1 MNLDLLGWS
10 EDLALSFAPF
20 AAQQLQVGRVARQH
34 KQIYTLYTEAG
45 ELAAKI
51 SGKFRYQVQSSED
64 LPCVGDWVVI
74 SAPTDQ
80 TATIQHLLPRRTLFS
95 RKVAGD
101 TTDVQ
106 LIAANLDSVFLVC
119 GLDHDFNLRRI
130 ERYLVMIWESGAR
143 PIIVLNKVD
152 IGEQLEQRLLDLE
165 AIAVGIPII
174 QISALRDQGLDELTP
189 WLQPGQTVALLG
201 SSGVGKSTLTNQ
213 LMGEPIQAVQAVRAD
228 DSHGRHTTTS
238 RQLMCLPSGAVL
250 IDTPGLRELQLWTTQ
265 TGVSTAFN
273 EIEALA
279 RHCRFRD
286 CQHQQ
291 EPGCAVQAALANGQL
306 EVQRLHSYLKLRKE
320 EAYLHRKQNQKAQ
333 INTKARWKKITKSM
347 RQRQQGKWQ

>member
-10 EDLALSFAPF
+10 EELALSFAPF
-20 AAQQLQVGRVARQH
+20 AVQQLQVGRVARQH

-45 ELAAKI
+45 EISAKI

-95 RKVAGD
+95 RKVTGD

-152 IGEQLEQRLLDLE
+152 IGEQIEQRLLDLE

-228 DSHGRHTTTS
+228 DSRGRHTTTS
-238 RQLMCLPSGAVL
+238 RQLICLPSGAVL

-265 TGVSTAFN
+265 TVVSTAFN

-291 EPGCAVQAALANGQL
+291 EPGCAVQAALANSQL
-306 EVQRLHSYLKLRKE
+306 ELQRLQSYLKLRKE

>member
-1 MNLDLLGWS
+1 MNLELLGWS
-10 EDLALSFAPF
+10 KDLALSFAPF

-45 ELAAKI
+45 EISAKI

-152 IGEQLEQRLLDLE
+152 IGEQVEQRLLDLE

-174 QISALRDQGLDELTP
+174 QTSALHDQGLDELTP

-213 LMGEPIQAVQAVRAD
+213 LMGEPIQAVRAVRAD
-228 DSHGRHTTTS
+228 DSRGRHTTTS
-238 RQLMCLPSGAVL
+238 RQLMGLPSGAVL

-265 TGVSTAFN
+265 TAVSTAFN

-279 RHCRFRD
+279 KHCRFRD

-306 EVQRLHSYLKLRKE
+306 EVQRLNSYQKLRKE

-333 INTKARWKKITKSM
+333 INTKARWKQITKSM
-347 RQRQQGKWQ
+347 RQRQQDKW

>member
-1 MNLDLLGWS
+1 MNLNLLGWS
-10 EDLALSFAPF
+10 ADLALSFAPF

-64 LPCVGDWVVI
+64 FPCVGDWVVI
-74 SAPTDQ
+74 SAATGQ

-95 RKVAGD
+95 RKVAGA

-106 LIAANLDSVFLVC
+106 LIATNLDSVFLVC

-143 PIIVLNKVD
+143 SIIVLNKVD

-174 QISALRDQGLDELTP
+174 QISALHDQGLDALTP

-213 LMGEPIQAVQAVRAD
+213 LMGEPIQAVQAVRTD
-228 DSHGRHTTTS
+228 DSRGRHTTTS
-238 RQLMCLPSGAVL
+238 RQLICLPSGAVL

-306 EVQRLHSYLKLRKE
+306 ELQRLHSYLKLRKE

-347 RQRQQGKWQ
+347 RQRQQGKW

>member
-10 EDLALSFAPF
+10 DDLALSFAPF
-20 AAQQLQVGRVARQH
+20 AAQSLQVGRVARQH
-34 KQIYTLYTEAG
+34 KQLYTLYTEEG
-45 ELAAKI
+45 EFAAEI
-51 SGKFRYQVQSSED
+51 SGKFRYQVQSTED

-74 SAPTDQ
+74 SATGQ
-80 TATIQHLLPRRTLFS
+80 TATIQHLLPRHTLFS
-95 RKVAGD
+95 RKVAGA

-119 GLDHDFNLRRI
+119 GLDDDFNLRRI

-143 PIIVLNKVD
+143 PILVLNKVD
-152 IGEQLEQRLLDLE
+152 IGEQIEQRLLDLE
-165 AIAVGIPII
+165 TIAVGIPII
-174 QISALRDQGLDELTP
+174 QISALHDQGLDALNP
-189 WLQPGQTVALLG
+189 WLQPGQTVALVG

-213 LMGEPIQAVQAVRAD
+213 LMGERVQAVQAVRAD
-228 DSHGRHTTTS
+228 DSRGRHTTTS
-238 RQLMCLPSGAVL
+238 RQLICLPSGAIL

-279 RHCRFRD
+279 EHCRFRD

-306 EVQRLHSYLKLRKE
+306 EIQRLQSYQKLRKE
-320 EAYLHRKQNQKAQ
+320 EAYLHRKQDQKAQ
-333 INTKARWKKITKSM
+333 INTKARWKQITKSI
-347 RQRQQGKWQ
+347 RQRQRDKWQ

>member
-20 AAQQLQVGRVARQH
+20 AAQPLQVGRVARQY
-34 KQIYTLYTEAG
+34 KQLYTLYTEGG
-45 ELAAKI
+45 ELAAEI
-51 SGKFRYQVQSSED
+51 SGKFRYQIESTED

-74 SAPTDQ
+74 SVSKSQ

-95 RKVAGD
+95 RKVAGATID
-101 TTDVQ
+101 IQ

-119 GLDHDFNLRRI
+119 GLDDDFNLRRI

-152 IGEQLEQRLLDLE
+152 IGEQIEQRLLDLE

-174 QISALRDQGLDELTP
+174 QISALHDQGLDELSS
-189 WLQPGQTVALLG
+189 WLQPGQTVALVG

-213 LMGEPIQAVQAVRAD
+213 LVGEHIQAVQAVRAD
-228 DSHGRHTTTS
+228 DSRGRHTTTS
-238 RQLMCLPSGAVL
+238 RQLICLPSGAIV
-250 IDTPGLRELQLWTTQ
+250 IDTPGLRELQLWTAQ

-279 RHCRFRD
+279 GHCRFRD

-306 EVQRLHSYLKLRKE
+306 EVQRLHSYQKLCKE
-320 EAYLHRKQNQKAQ
+320 EAYLHRKQDQKAQ
-333 INTKARWKKITKSM
+333 INTKARWKQITKSM
-347 RQRQQGKWQ
+347 RQRDKWQ